1 MKFEHTERKL
11 SLYKTRRKNSFMWL
25 PIDEM
30 AYRISRREKNLESS
44 QTCFL
49 SKFEKDTSR
58 RCDFRRLKK
67 FTKRVWEFCM
77 NL

>member
-30 AYRISRREKNLESS
+30 AYRISRREKTLKAVK
-44 QTCFL
+44 QVFFL
-49 SKFEKDTSR
+49 NSKRIPADAAIFEG
-58 RCDFRRLKK
+58 
-67 FTKRVWEFCM
+67 
-77 NL
+77 